1 MPPPETKLFSPIQT
15 QKDYRT
21 FLVMDRHKLM
31 AQACARYP
39 EQLQLGDD
47 IREWMKEIDNLDD
60 YSEKLIEDIKIQQKI
75 ERDSITAEN
84 FRQLREAQIKIRGLI
99 RRLKIT
105 VEQKAEVNDK
115 IEKFLDEFSAN
126 LPLIFAETKQ
136 EEPQQQVPAENNEQ
150 TSFSS
155 SASPT
160 STTTTNVVVITSE
173 IVKNEI
179 EILKRAKEFAAVEWK
194 IEQSYIQANA
204 SKAPTNIEYEAE
216 EYDLPPP
223 PSSGRGRRPQLNTT
237 SPKKSLNRS
246 LASPRRAKK
255 PASPEEMPEEESQ
268 PPPEKKAK
276 TSLLAA
282 ASAPAVILSGK
293 RRKSG
298 GNIRKSSEPKTPKP
312 PSTPEEIAAK
322 KEERAKVKKAK
333 AEEQQKQQTEAE
345 EIARLTAQLELEGD
359 IPKRRAAA
367 TAAANAIHS
376 ATIHIPK
383 TPVTTTSSLSKS
395 TAAPKEKESSIP
407 ATPTTPP
414 TTAAAATAIT
424 LSGRKRSMTKKV
436 LRKSSQQQKD
446 ETEEEE
452 TYCICK
458 EISYGEMIC
467 CDNEGCKIQWFHFGC
482 VGLKIKPKRGLNW
495 YCIDCRGEKSSIMKK
510 K

>member
-1 MPPPETKLFSPIQT
+1 MPPPSETKLYSPIQT

-21 FLVMDRHKLM
+21 FLIMDRHKLM

-39 EQLQLGDD
+39 ELQLGDD
-47 IREWMKEIDNLDD
+47 IREWMKEIDSLDD
-60 YSEKLIEDIKIQQKI
+60 YSEKLIDDIKNQQKI
-75 ERDSITAEN
+75 ERDSITAGN

-115 IEKFLDEFSAN
+115 IEKFLDEFTAN
-126 LPLIFAETKQ
+126 LPLIFAETTPKKEEVQ
-136 EEPQQQVPAENNEQ
+136 EEEEIQQI
-150 TSFSS
+150 SS
-155 SASPT
+155 SSVSAEAI
-160 STTTTNVVVITSE
+160 VITPK
-173 IVKNEI
+173 IIKNEI
-179 EILKRAKEFAAVEWK
+179 EILKREKEFAAEEWK
-194 IEQSYIQANA
+194 IEKSFVQANEL
-204 SKAPTNIEYEAE
+204 KAIPLIEYEAE

-223 PSSGRGRRPQLNTT
+223 PSSGRGRRPQLPTT
-237 SPKKSLNRS
+237 ISPKKSLNRL

-255 PASPEEMPEEESQ
+255 SNTTPSASAEENAPPEEEQLQ
-268 PPPEKKAK
+268 PPPEKKSRS
-276 TSLLAA
+276 SLP
-282 ASAPAVILSGK
+282 SIIVSNK

-298 GNIRKSSEPKTPKP
+298 GTRKSTEPKTPKP
-312 PSTPEEIAAK
+312 PSTPEELAAK

-367 TAAANAIHS
+367 TAAAVAIHS
-376 ATIHIPK
+376 AHIHIPK
-383 TPVTTTSSLSKS
+383 TPITIAKS
-395 TAAPKEKESSIP
+395 VSKEKESSVP
-407 ATPTTPP
+407 ATPTLTTPS
-414 TTAAAATAIT
+414 TAAAPAAGAIT
-424 LSGRKRSMTKKV
+424 GRKRSMSKR
-436 LRKSSQQQKD
+436 RKSSQQRQTQKD
-446 ETEEEE
+446 ETEEEEEE

-467 CDNEGCKIQWFHFGC
+467 CDNNECKIQWFHFGC

-495 YCIDCRGEKSSIMKK
+495 YCSDCKNQLSQSSEKSSITKK